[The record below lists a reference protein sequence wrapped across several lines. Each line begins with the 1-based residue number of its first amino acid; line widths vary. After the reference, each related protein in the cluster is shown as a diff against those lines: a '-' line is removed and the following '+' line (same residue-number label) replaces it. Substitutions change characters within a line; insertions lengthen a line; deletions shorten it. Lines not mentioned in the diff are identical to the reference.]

1 MEAGTTVGVIET
13 GVPIP
18 PKGVT
23 GKWSAI
29 DFLEVGQSTVVSGTD
44 IYKAHCAFG
53 RRYRRNAEKKFSA
66 RTIQPGTVRVWRV
79 S

>member
-13 GVPIP
+13 GLPIP
-18 PKGVT
+18 PKGGT

-29 DFLEVGQSTVVSGTD
+29 DLLEVGQSTVVSDTD

-53 RRYRRNAEKKFSA
+53 RRYRKDASKKFSA
-66 RTIQPGTVRVWRV
+66 RTIQPGTVRVWRT

>member
-1 MEAGTTVGVIET
+1 MAAGTTVGVIET

-18 PKGVT
+18 PKGGT

-29 DFLEVGQSTVVSGTD
+29 DLLEVGQSTVVRDTD
-44 IYKAHCAFG
+44 IYRAHCAFG
-53 RRYRRNAEKKFSA
+53 RRYRRNAAKRFSA
-66 RTIQPGTVRVWRV
+66 RTIAPGTVRVWRV